1 METVKKPKTEQEKKD
16 GYFQRKIAKR
26 MGKAISDFELIEDG
40 DRILVGVSGGKD
52 SLALLELLAL
62 RRKFK
67 KQNFEVVAVH
77 INVLELPYEVD
88 RDFLKDF
95 CEKLD
100 VPLIYRDI
108 NVDFERPS
116 KKPACFRCSWHRRTT
131 LFKMTDELKCNKLA
145 LGHHMDDA
153 IETLLMNMMYQGAVC
168 SMPAKLSMFQG
179 NIILIRPLILLKDAE
194 MREYSRIR
202 KFVLEKELCPHEDVT
217 KRKETTRM
225 IERIA
230 GDDSR
235 IRTNMFRSMSNV
247 QTEYLPIIPEKK
259 IR

>member
-1 METVKKPKTEQEKKD
+1 MNKVKMPKREQEKKD
-16 GYFQRKIAKR
+16 QYFQRKIAKK
-26 MGKAISDFELIEDG
+26 MGKAISDFELIENG

-67 KQNFEVVAVH
+67 KQNFDVVAVH

-88 RDFLKDF
+88 RDFLKSF
-95 CEKLD
+95 CEHLD
-100 VPLIYRDI
+100 VELIYRDI
-108 NVDFERPS
+108 HVDFERPS

-153 IETLLMNMMYQGAVC
+153 IETLLMNMMHQGAIC

-179 NIILIRPLILLKDAE
+179 NIILIRPLILLKDSE
-194 MREYSRIR
+194 IREYSKIK
-202 KFVLEKELCPHEDVT
+202 KFVLEKESCPHEDVT
-217 KRKETTRM
+217 KRKETTKM
-225 IERIA
+225 IEKIA
-230 GDDSR
+230 GNDSR
-235 IRTNMFRSMSNV
+235 IRTNLFRCMSNV
-247 QTEYLPIIPEKK
+247 QSEYLPILPGKV
-259 IR
+259 